1 MVTSTIRVGEVVEVT
16 VRAVASGGAGVADL
30 PDGRVAFVQRTA
42 PGDRARVRVSVS
54 KSTWAKATLVE
65 LLEAGVGRRTPPCP
79 YYEHCGGCTLE
90 HLEYSEQLRWKGR
103 MVADALG
110 RIGGVAIEA
119 PVVEPSPRE
128 LRYRNRVTFTLRRL
142 KGGRVLAGFHEL
154 DEPDRLVDLT
164 GACLLFE
171 EAIAQAWDGLRAAW
185 GEGAERLPEGP
196 RLRLTLRS
204 VTEGVVLLI
213 DGGNGTWT
221 PDVLLGSVP
230 GLVAIWHQESGAN
243 TPILMAGDPRAHEL
257 WLGEAIR
264 PGARAFLQV
273 NKEAAE
279 RLHAAVIAAVGSAD
293 GRTVVDGYCG
303 VGVYGRTLARAGA
316 SVTGIELDREAAAA
330 AREGAPSTFRVIEGT
345 VEGRIR
351 DALPADLVIMNPPR
365 TGLHE
370 DVVRALVADPGVT
383 RLVYV
388 SCDPA
393 TLARDVKRLEGYRV
407 ASVQVFDLFP
417 QTAHVETLAVLERA
431 P

>member
-1 MVTSTIRVGEVVEVT
+1 MVTSTTRVGDVVEVT

-42 PGDRARVRVSVS
+42 PGDRARVRVTVS
-54 KSTWAKATLVE
+54 KGSWAKATLVE
-65 LLEAGVGRRTPPCP
+65 LLELGPGRRTPPCP
-79 YYEHCGGCTLE
+79 FYENCGGCTLE
-90 HLEYSEQLRWKGR
+90 HLEYAEQLLWKGR

-119 PVVEPSPRE
+119 PHVEGSPRE
-128 LRYRNRVTFTLRRL
+128 LRYRNRVTFTLRRF

-171 EAIAQAWDGLRAAW
+171 EVIAQAWDGLRSAW

-204 VTEGVVLLI
+204 VSEGVVLLI
-213 DGGNGTWT
+213 DGGTGTWT
-221 PDVLLGSVP
+221 PDVLLKAVP
-230 GLVAIWHQESGAN
+230 GLVAIWHQESGTS
-243 TPILMAGDPRAHEL
+243 TPILMAGNPRAHEL

-279 RLHAAVIAAVGSAD
+279 RLHAAVIAAVGPVQ
-293 GRTVVDGYCG
+293 GRKVVDGYCG

-316 SVTGIELDREAAAA
+316 TVTGIELDPEAAAA
-330 AREGAPSTFRVIEGT
+330 AREGAPDGFSVIEGT
-345 VEGRIR
+345 VEARVR
-351 DALPADLVIMNPPR
+351 DALPADLAIMNPPR

-370 DVVRALVADPGVT
+370 DVARALVADPGVA

-407 ASVQVFDLFP
+407 ASVQAFDLFP
-417 QTAHVETLAVLERA
+417 QTAHVETLAVLERV